1 MWATLQ
7 FKWIQLQYPVVCL
20 AFERLLFAA
29 TPPVAAMIL
38 TWGALAAVG
47 PAHAPFYQ
55 AALLSGAH
63 LVSSMP
69 CLGNAERRSGFCSCE
84 SIVLNIMSA
93 SITYCQISKSAG
105 RLCIL

>member
-1 MWATLQ
+1 MLIGVWATLQ

-38 TWGALAAVG
+38 TWGTLAAVG

-55 AALLSGAH
+55 AVLLSGET
-63 LVSSMP
+63 LNPLSS
-69 CLGNAERRSGFCSCE
+69 LR
-84 SIVLNIMSA
+84 
-93 SITYCQISKSAG
+93 
-105 RLCIL
+105 

>member
-1 MWATLQ
+1 MGSRFWQKNVGLFNMLLTGCSMLIGVWATLQ

-38 TWGALAAVG
+38 TWGTLAAVG

-55 AALLSGAH
+55 AVLLSGET
-63 LVSSMP
+63 LNPLSS
-69 CLGNAERRSGFCSCE
+69 LR
-84 SIVLNIMSA
+84 
-93 SITYCQISKSAG
+93 
-105 RLCIL
+105 